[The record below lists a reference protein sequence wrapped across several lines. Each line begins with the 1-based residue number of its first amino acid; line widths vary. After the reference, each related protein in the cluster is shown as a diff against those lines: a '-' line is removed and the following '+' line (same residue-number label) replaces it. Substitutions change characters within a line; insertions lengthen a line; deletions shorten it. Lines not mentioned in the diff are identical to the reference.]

1 MKKIVFIFLISVS
14 VLSAQENKHEQIRAL
29 KTAYITEKL
38 NFSASD
44 AEKFWPVYNEYEQ
57 KFHEI
62 RKQQRNEVY
71 LKLKNNWESLS
82 DAEAKRLMDRYL
94 ELKFDDL
101 QLLKERTE
109 ALRSVISSKKTI
121 TLNKVEEDFK
131 RELLDRYRKNHSEK

>member
-38 NFSASD
+38 NFSSSD

-109 ALRSVISSKKTI
+109 ALRNVITSKKII

>member
-38 NFSASD
+38 NFSSSD

-82 DAEAKRLMDRYL
+82 DAEAKQLMDRYL

-109 ALRSVISSKKTI
+109 ALRNVITSKKII